1 MIAVTGYN
9 TTIVKELSQF
19 LPKQETVV
27 RLGDHK
33 EGTCNRYLLAAGVL
47 HNKRIVDQADSEAQ
61 ESMRVNALG
70 PIRSCE
76 LILLNNPKARI
87 CIIGSKAGEA
97 GSYDQVYAAA
107 KAGVHNY
114 VRNARITGD
123 QQIVCIAPTIIMD
136 SGMTQRRNE
145 DGMKSLRRRVSEHP
159 KERFL
164 KAKEVARLVY
174 FLLYLDEGYIT
185 NTVIEMKGGPGWW

>member
-9 TTIVKELSQF
+9 TTIAKELKK
-19 LPKQETVV
+19 LIP
-27 RLGDHK
+27 RK
-33 EGTCNRYLLAAGVL
+33 EAMARYAGQPADRYLFAAGVL
-47 HNKRIVDQADSEAQ
+47 HNKRIVDQTDSEAQ
-61 ESMRVNALG
+61 LSMRVNGLD
-70 PIRSCE
+70 PIGSCE
-76 LILLNNPKARI
+76 LILENNPKARI
-87 CIIGSKAGEA
+87 CVIGSKAGEA

-114 VRNARITGD
+114 VRTARITKD

-136 SGMTQRRNE
+136 SGMTQRRND
-145 DGMKSLRRRVSEHP
+145 DGMESLRRRMLEHP

-164 KAKEVARLVY
+164 KAREVARLVH
-174 FLLYLDEGYIT
+174 FLLYVDEGYVT